1 VGRWHE
7 KKNTAWEEVGVEKQ
21 KKKKKL
27 HRKKNCRVGRSYT
40 PLGDGAYGKVLGP
53 S

>member
-21 KKKKKL
+21 KKGKTSQE
-27 HRKKNCRVGRSYT
+27 KNCRVGRSYI